1 MTKELVEKLK
11 PVIKHAR
18 ESFIRETAA
27 LTNGRR
33 QYTGDIDQAIADDVV
48 AALSSTDG
56 DDGDWRVKALAYA
69 DTIAELTNRISSLNA
84 ENADLKHDLDRYMKI
99 ANIECNEA
107 EQAKARLSEM
117 RDLPR
122 LIELQRTA
130 APDCLREE
138 GWNAGLE
145 RAAAMVA
152 EVVSLSEGGVSR

>member
-1 MTKELVEKLK
+1 MTLVKRLEALK
-11 PVIKHAR
+11 P
-18 ESFIRETAA
+18 FLETHHCR
-27 LTNGRR
+27 TD
-33 QYTGDIDQAIADDVV
+33 TIDDAI

-56 DDGDWRVKALAYA
+56 DDGLVERLREEASCWSDA
-69 DTIAELTNRISSLNA
+69 DEGSPSSVIHEAANRISSLNA